1 MRTEIQIRQAA
12 YAAEMYALAMSE
24 EGCKCGCVDLAK
36 AMAVS
41 LRWTLGVPSHAIDE
55 LVETHRKVER
65 SIAEMN

>member
-36 AMAVS
+36 AMRVA
-41 LRWTLGVPSHAIDE
+41 LAWTLGMPSVAMDGILE
-55 LVETHRKVER
+55 AHRKAQR
-65 SIAEMN
+65 DIAERN